1 MRNPK
6 LLDDAPH
13 RVIYSELLNPEAI
26 KGLPSPT
33 ALQLSHEGRVLFAAG
48 SHTVG
53 STLMT
58 GVYYLLRNPEAKERL
73 VDEVRNAWPVLDQA
87 PRHEDLEKLPF
98 LASVFVVYLV
108 FFSKDGIDCC
118 HQRGASHGYN
128 DTCRPSTC
136 SATIWCRD
144 IRRQYSWRGWCF
156 MPVFCRSYLMSSQT
170 VVSQS
175 ALYISFS
182 EEIFARPHDFLPD
195 RWLQAESK
203 ALESWLVAFSKGPR
217 SCLGIK

>member
-1 MRNPK
+1 MQNPK

-53 STLMT
+53 TTLMT
-58 GVYYLLRNPEAKERL
+58 GVYYLLRSPEAKQRL
-73 VDEVRNAWPVLDQA
+73 VDEVHTAWPVLEQA

-98 LASVFVVYLV
+98 LVSVCVVDLE

-118 HQRGASHGYN
+118 HQRDAAHSYN
-128 DTCRPSTC
+128 NTCGPSTC
-136 SATIWCRD
+136 SAAIWCCD
-144 IRRQYSWRGWCF
+144 IRCQGTWRG
-156 MPVFCRSYLMSSQT
+156 R
-170 VVSQS
+170 
-175 ALYISFS
+175 
-182 EEIFARPHDFLPD
+182 
-195 RWLQAESK
+195 
-203 ALESWLVAFSKGPR
+203 
-217 SCLGIK
+217 

>member
-1 MRNPK
+1 MQNPK

-53 STLMT
+53 TTLMT
-58 GVYYLLRNPEAKERL
+58 GVYYLLRNPEAKQRL
-73 VDEVRNAWPVLDQA
+73 VDEVRTAWPVLDQA

-98 LASVFVVYLV
+98 LASVFVVNLE
-108 FFSKDGIDCC
+108 FCSKDGTDCC
-118 HQRGASHGYN
+118 NQGDTAHSYN

-136 SATIWCRD
+136 STAIWCRD
-144 IRRQYSWRGWCF
+144 IWRQGTWRGRCSMF
-156 MPVFCRSYLMSSQT
+156 VCLLSIVPDV
-170 VVSQS
+170 
-175 ALYISFS
+175 
-182 EEIFARPHDFLPD
+182 LPD
-195 RWLQAESK
+195 GCEPECPLRIIFRRDFCSASRLPS
-203 ALESWLVAFSKGPR
+203 
-217 SCLGIK
+217 